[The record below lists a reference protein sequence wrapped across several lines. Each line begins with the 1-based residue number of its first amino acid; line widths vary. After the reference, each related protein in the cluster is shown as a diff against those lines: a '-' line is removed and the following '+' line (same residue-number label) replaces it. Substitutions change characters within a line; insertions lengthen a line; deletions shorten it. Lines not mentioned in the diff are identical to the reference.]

1 MFEYAS
7 SSLEMYFF
15 KHFFIKA
22 FFSRV
27 GDFIFIFAKR
37 LFHIKT
43 EIFCGFENTMFA

>member
-1 MFEYAS
+1 MFEYVS

-27 GDFIFIFAKR
+27 EDLIFIFAKKIISYKNR
-37 LFHIKT
+37 NFLWI
-43 EIFCGFENTMFA
+43 